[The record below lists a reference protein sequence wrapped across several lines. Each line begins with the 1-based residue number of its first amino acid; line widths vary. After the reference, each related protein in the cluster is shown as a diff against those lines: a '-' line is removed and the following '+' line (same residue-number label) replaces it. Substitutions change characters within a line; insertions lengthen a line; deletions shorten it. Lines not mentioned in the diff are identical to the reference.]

1 MTAYPSRSSPA
12 LIPVMVLG
20 GTPLVSVTTSAATL
34 TAIIAAPSG
43 RSPGSS
49 RTGASGKKWTP
60 TTKQTQIGMYGGRAG
75 DPENGRADAS
85 KRELNA
91 HDDSVTS
98 ILRAVVQR

>member
-1 MTAYPSRSSPA
+1 
-12 LIPVMVLG
+12 
-20 GTPLVSVTTSAATL
+20 
-34 TAIIAAPSG
+34 
-43 RSPGSS
+43 
-49 RTGASGKKWTP
+49 
-60 TTKQTQIGMYGGRAG
+60 MYGGRAG